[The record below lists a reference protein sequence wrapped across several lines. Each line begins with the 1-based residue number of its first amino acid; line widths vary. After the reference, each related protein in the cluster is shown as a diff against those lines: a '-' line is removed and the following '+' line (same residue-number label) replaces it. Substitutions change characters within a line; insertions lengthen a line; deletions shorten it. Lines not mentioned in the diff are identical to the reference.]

1 MIMDDKKLTA
11 QESLEV
17 ITSMIN
23 RTKERYFGNGNIF
36 LLWGYLVTL
45 VAITVWILLCTTG
58 NQFWNWIWFAIP
70 IIGYPLTILISRKD
84 CKRNGAITYSDKI
97 TSSLWTIFG
106 ISELI
111 LTLICL
117 IFSLF
122 MGVDCWIAL
131 LVYSILMAPS
141 AEIAQGLII
150 KENSLVFGGIIGLM
164 AGIITVCCV
173 SGGIPLSVNWYMPL
187 FIIAWASMMIIPGYM
202 LNLKFKN
209 LDERA

>member
-1 MIMDDKKLTA
+1 MEEKKMTA

-17 ITSMIN
+17 IASMIN

-36 LLWGYLVTL
+36 LLWGYLVTFI
-45 VAITVWILLCTTG
+45 AITVWILLSTTG
-58 NQFWNWIWFAIP
+58 NQYWNWIWFAIP
-70 IIGYPLTILISRKD
+70 IIGYPLTIIISRKD
-84 CKRNGAITYSDKI
+84 SKKYGAVTYSDKI
-97 TSSLWTIFG
+97 TSRLWTIFG
-106 ISELI
+106 MSELI

-131 LVYSILMAPS
+131 LVYSVLMAPS

-150 KENSLVFGGIIGLM
+150 KENSLVFGGIVGLI

-173 SGGIPLSVNWYMPL
+173 SGGVPLSVNWYMPI
-187 FIIAWASMMIIPGYM
+187 FIIAWIAMMIIPGYM

-209 LDERA
+209 FDERA